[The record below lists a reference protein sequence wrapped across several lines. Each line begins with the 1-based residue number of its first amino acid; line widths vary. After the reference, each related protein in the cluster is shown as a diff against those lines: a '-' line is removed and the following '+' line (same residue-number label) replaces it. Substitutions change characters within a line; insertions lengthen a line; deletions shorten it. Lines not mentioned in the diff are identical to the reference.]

1 MSMSLSDGEE
11 MWSSYLENGHSENRL
26 KRNWP
31 FPDCALG
38 PARFLFLLQVLNS
51 RQHAEIFD

>member
-1 MSMSLSDGEE
+1 MICNEKDIDGRARVTADEE
-11 MWSSYLENGHSENRL
+11 RVLL
-26 KRNWP
+26 LRNWP

-38 PARFLFLLQVLNS
+38 SARFLFLLQVQNS